1 MPDGSMET
9 LYTRDTFVN
18 THGVGGLDEEKEQRQ
33 QQRNGPAKIKFEAGD
48 AQKSCDSEEA
58 SRAPWI
64 APAEAQK
71 CADLGLQILNQPGYW
86 EGWDWAGGF
95 DYYGIARLADCEF
108 GIARVDGLESQ
119 AKFGD
124 LDVGYLP
131 GNVSDAQN
139 GLVSSSGYVQV
150 GGSMRCLGA
159 PMAFSVG
166 KTAWPV
172 AGVE

>member
-1 MPDGSMET
+1 MELFTSLVMSLSVTHQAFGAAIRGAEQPGWITREVTMPDGSMET

-18 THGVGGLDEEKEQRQ
+18 THGVGGLDEEKEQQQ

-119 AKFGD
+119 AK
-124 LDVGYLP
+124 
-131 GNVSDAQN
+131 
-139 GLVSSSGYVQV
+139 
-150 GGSMRCLGA
+150 
-159 PMAFSVG
+159 
-166 KTAWPV
+166 
-172 AGVE
+172 